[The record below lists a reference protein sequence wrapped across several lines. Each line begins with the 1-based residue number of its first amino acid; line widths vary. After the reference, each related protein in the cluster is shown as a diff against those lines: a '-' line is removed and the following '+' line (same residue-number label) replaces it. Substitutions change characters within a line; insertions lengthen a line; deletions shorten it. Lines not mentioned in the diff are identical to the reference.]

1 MLEVGAKL
9 RIHHMMV
16 EVFSGMPEGR
26 VGSGQWF
33 TVVDGWD
40 GEQHQAHQYQEGGGN
55 ELG

>member
-16 EVFSGMPEGR
+16 EVFSGRPEGR

-33 TVVDGWD
+33 TVVDG
-40 GEQHQAHQYQEGGGN
+40 
-55 ELG
+55 